1 MEIFMPS
8 LVAILLAVGVAFFAI
23 PKIAPSVLMIASGLV
38 LVLAIMSHLNR
49 FKVTEYERAAWI
61 YQVKDYMG
69 LIIFAVIVVGAYGFL
84 TINQGQPSSGPALP
98 ELTLPTVGGGMGT
111 IMKTVE
117 SRIGQLMRKGRIS
130 ID

>member
-1 MEIFMPS
+1 MPS
-8 LVAILLAVGVAFFAI
+8 LIAILLAVGVAFFVI

-38 LVLAIMSHLNR
+38 LVLAIMNHLNR

-69 LIIFAVIVVGAYGFL
+69 LIIFAVIAVGAYGFL
-84 TINQGQPSSGPALP
+84 TINRESSSPAMP
-98 ELTLPTVGGGMGT
+98 ELTLPTVGGGMGQ